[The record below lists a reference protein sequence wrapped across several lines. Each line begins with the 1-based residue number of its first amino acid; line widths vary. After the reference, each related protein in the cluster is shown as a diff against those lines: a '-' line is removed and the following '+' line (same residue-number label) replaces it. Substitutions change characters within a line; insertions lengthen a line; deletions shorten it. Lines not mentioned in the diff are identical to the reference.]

1 MLDRTVS
8 RGVSVSTVTLDH
20 VCKVYER
27 GSVTVSVLRDAD
39 LHVASGEFCVI
50 MGPSGSGKSTLLNV
64 IAGLDSVTSGAI
76 RLDDQPTDRFS
87 DAEWTRYRRETIGMV
102 FQAFHLVPGL
112 TAAENVGLPLRLQK
126 TSSAF
131 IRQRVGETLERV
143 GVQHRAGHRPWELSG
158 GEQQRVALAR
168 ALVHQPRILLAD
180 EPTGNLDSQTA
191 KEIVALIRHVSKEE
205 AQTVIFVTHSESAAR
220 VGDHVYE
227 LDGGQL
233 HQSSMARV
241 PGAT

>member
-1 MLDRTVS
+1 MS
-8 RGVSVSTVTLDH
+8 IVTLEH

-27 GSVTVSVLRDAD
+27 GAVTVSVLRDVD
-39 LHVASGEFCVI
+39 LHVASGEFCAI
-50 MGPSGSGKSTLLNV
+50 MGPSGSGKSTLLNL
-64 IAGLDSVTSGAI
+64 IAGLDTVTSGAI
-76 RLDDQPTDRFS
+76 RLDDQPVHRFS

-112 TAAENVGLPLRLQK
+112 TAAENVGLPLKLQK
-126 TSSAF
+126 MSSAS
-131 IRQRVGETLERV
+131 ILQRVGETLERV

-168 ALVHQPRILLAD
+168 ALVHRPRLLLAD

-191 KEIVALIRHVSKEE
+191 QEIVALIRRVSRDTS
-205 AQTVIFVTHSESAAR
+205 QTVLFVTHSESAAR

-227 LDGGQL
+227 LHGGHL
-233 HQSSMARV
+233 HQFPIARAS
-241 PGAT
+241 GTT